1 MKFCIYQI
9 NLDRDTDR
17 VAFEGLEN
25 LQRFHDGTIIRS
37 DLYDKIYE
45 GDIPCSGLE
54 ELFHIFNV
62 EHPADYPGRS
72 MSVSDV
78 VEVIDAPKLVGVIET
93 EFRVE
98 RFTDFLEYIS
108 AQEALRDQDTEFVA
122 HDYMGLNV
130 PAIEPGFY
138 FCDSVGFKQIIF
150 HPENA
155 GPKEKVAAPQNA
167 KALLKSRIEENYSEF
182 KSKWLQM
189 SPEELIRNCE
199 EVEAVTRMYRD
210 APDALSE
217 EAAEYLLRFKNP
229 LMVLG
234 DEWVSCNGIDS
245 FIIDDDLG
253 HIMWELMDRREAE
266 DYYELEPEYTA
277 TKEDRMQ
284 EMSF

>member
-17 VAFEGLEN
+17 VAFESLEN
-25 LQRFHDGTIIRS
+25 LQRYHGGRVIHS

-45 GDIPCSGLE
+45 GDLPCSGLE
-54 ELFHIFNV
+54 DLFHIFNV

-78 VEVIDAPKLVGVIET
+78 VEIIDSPKLVGVIKT

-108 AQEALRDQDTEFVA
+108 TQEALRDQNTEFVA

-130 PAIEPGFY
+130 SAIEPGFY
-138 FCDSVGFKQIIF
+138 FCDSIGFKQVIF

-155 GPKEKVAAPQNA
+155 GPKEEVADPQYA
-167 KALLKSRIEENYSEF
+167 KTLLKSRFEENYSDF
-182 KSKWLQM
+182 KAKWLQM

-217 EAAEYLLRFKNP
+217 EATEYLLRFKNP

-266 DYYELEPEYTA
+266 EYYEMEPEYLA
-277 TKEDRMQ
+277 AKENGMQ